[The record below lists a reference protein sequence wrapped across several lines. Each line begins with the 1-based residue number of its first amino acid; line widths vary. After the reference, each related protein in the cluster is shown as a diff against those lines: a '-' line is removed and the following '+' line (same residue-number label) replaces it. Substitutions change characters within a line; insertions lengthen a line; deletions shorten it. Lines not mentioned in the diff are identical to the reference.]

1 MVLEDR
7 RQEKTAAIISG
18 SNEVTSV
25 VKAYND
31 VSNDAGKK
39 IHVLIA
45 TQSTTKV

>member
-7 RQEKTAAIISG
+7 RQENDPLSFRVVTK
-18 SNEVTSV
+18 TSV

>member
-7 RQEKTAAIISG
+7 RQENDPPLSFRNGA
-18 SNEVTSV
+18 TS

-45 TQSTTKV
+45 TQR